1 MKGCSFN
8 ERANKEAALEYD
20 LSQPRSPPTEEG
32 DTGSEYALETCG
44 FFQIA
49 NHGIHISMLE
59 EMKKGVKGFF
69 EQDDEVKNQ
78 WYTRD
83 SSGKYKLVYNSNFD
97 LYAAPVTNWRD
108 TFYCPMAPNPPQP
121 PELPFV
127 CRDVF
132 IEYSKQ
138 AMNLGKLQT
147 SMVYEPTKDLLSK
160 ANPAKYKSTTLEE
173 YENHV
178 ISKGLDDTSALF
190 HFNI

>member
-97 LYAAPVTNWRD
+97 LYAAPLL
-108 TFYCPMAPNPPQP
+108 PPSPEPTPRQKIP
-121 PELPFV
+121 HQKVAAESPEKVIAAVELP
-127 CRDVF
+127 
-132 IEYSKQ
+132 E
-138 AMNLGKLQT
+138 
-147 SMVYEPTKDLLSK
+147 
-160 ANPAKYKSTTLEE
+160 ST
-173 YENHV
+173 
-178 ISKGLDDTSALF
+178 AA
-190 HFNI
+190 